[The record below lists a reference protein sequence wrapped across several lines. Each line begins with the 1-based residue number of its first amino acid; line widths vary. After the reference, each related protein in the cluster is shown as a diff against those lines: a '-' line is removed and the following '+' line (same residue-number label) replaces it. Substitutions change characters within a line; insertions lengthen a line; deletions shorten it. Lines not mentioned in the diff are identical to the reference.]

1 MATTQDT
8 SLPMSPSVLAKRW
21 LASRGIAVRWISPT
35 LAQQPEQQLRIDFSM
50 LAAHLAS
57 CTERPYFVN
66 IGAHDGITLDPLWPF
81 VRQFKWPGV
90 MLEPLPD
97 VFERLVENYRPHPQV
112 QLINAALGPEDG
124 YTTLYSVE
132 VTDPQTL
139 EMSLDSSFSR
149 DILMRSAYRLPGLK
163 SKLIERRV
171 RTMSVESLLAEI
183 GNRQIDILKTDTE
196 GYDLEILKLF
206 DLSKIRPSLI
216 CAEHVH
222 LDRNGKRELI
232 EILVRGGL
240 KSWMGD
246 CDMIGYRRPAALDPE
261 DPYLRLAT

>member
-1 MATTQDT
+1 MRLTAA
-8 SLPMSPSVLAKRW
+8 AKRW
-21 LASRGIAVRWISPT
+21 LASRGYAVSWTSPI
-35 LAQQPEQQLRIDFSM
+35 LARQPEQQLQVDFAI

-57 CTERPYFVN
+57 CTGRPYFVN

-81 VRQFKWPGV
+81 VCRYHWPGV

-97 VFERLVENYRPHPQV
+97 VFERLVQNYRSHPQV

-139 EMSLDSSFSR
+139 EMALESSFRR
-149 DILMRSAYRLPGLK
+149 DIVLRAADRLPGLEA
-163 SKLIERRV
+163 KLTERRV
-171 RTMSVESLLAEI
+171 RTISVRSLLAEI
-183 GNRQIDILKTDTE
+183 GDRQIDILKIDTE

-206 DLSKIRPSLI
+206 DLAKIRPSLV

-222 LDRNGKRELI
+222 LDRDGKRDMI
-232 EILVRGGL
+232 EILVRSGF
-240 KSWMGD
+240 KSWMGKW
-246 CDMIGYRRPAALDPE
+246 DMLGYLRSGALDPE
-261 DPYLRLAT
+261 DPSHRLAT